1 MTLYEEFL
9 APASISDYVHCI
21 WMYEQLAPGV
31 PDAIVPDGRPELIIH
46 IGKPY
51 LEAATGLSQ
60 PEVLFAGQLTKPL
73 EIHSTGHSCVWGV
86 RFRPDGAGHF
96 LGHSLEQVTDRR
108 IDMAIYDNQQLRQ
121 LPCELRSLAD
131 ATAQIECIVHCV
143 ASMIGRKQPDPI
155 VRGIVDQ
162 ILSDRWV
169 EFPQNIHIR
178 QVQRRFK
185 RETGISIR
193 TLKSIRR
200 FRSVFDRL
208 QSEANETWVQRAL
221 EVGYFDQP
229 QLARDFKRFLGC
241 SARAWVETTS
251 GLGKA
256 LGSTQG

>member
-1 MTLYEEFL
+1 MTVYKEFQ

-21 WMYEQLAPGV
+21 WMFEQSAPGM

-46 IGKPY
+46 LGKPY
-51 LEAATGLSQ
+51 LEVATGLSQ
-60 PEVLFAGQLTKPL
+60 PVVLFAGQLTKPL
-73 EIHSTGHSCVWGV
+73 EIRAAGDACVWGV

-96 LGHSLEQVTDRR
+96 LGHSLDQTADQR
-108 IDMAIYDNQQLRQ
+108 IDLTLCGNQPLRQ
-121 LPCELRSLAD
+121 LPDKLKELAD
-131 ATAQIECIVHCV
+131 PAAKLEFIVRCV
-143 ASMIGRKQPDPI
+143 ASMIEGNQPDPI

-162 ILSDRWV
+162 IMSNQV
-169 EFPQNIHIR
+169 IKYPQNIHIR

-185 RETGISIR
+185 RETGVSIR

-241 SARAWVETTS
+241 SARNWVENTS

-256 LGSTQG
+256 LGSTRG